1 MNKIFTFHYNGAF
14 LWGFLLI
21 AMLSFQLVH
30 AQNVRLSG
38 RITDS
43 DGAAVPGVNVVIK
56 GTSAGTSSDSNGAYA
71 LDVQDQNATLVF
83 SFIGYT
89 TQEVPVNGRSN
100 IDVVLQSDIQTLT
113 EVVVVGYGSQFEK
126 EITGAV
132 QQLKSDELR
141 DIPVAQMTQKLQ
153 GRLAGVQ
160 INQNTGKP
168 GQGMQVRIRGQISLV
183 AGSDPLYVVDG
194 FPIVGD
200 ISNINPDE
208 IESISVLKDAASTS
222 LYGSR
227 AANGVI
233 MVTTKRAKAG
243 ITSVDFSAYYGTQ
256 VVPEKGRPEMMNG
269 QEFAQFKKES
279 AEDLGNTPD
288 PAFQNPAQYG
298 DGYDWY
304 GGMLRSAPIQNYS
317 VSLTSSNEKAS
328 TSAVLGYFNQDGVL
342 KNSGFER
349 FSLRINTEF
358 RIGEK
363 VKFGF
368 NAAPLFSNANTPSTD
383 GAFYATNQNA
393 SIPGGLLYNA
403 LLTWPIL
410 PYQNPDG
417 SLPLTS
423 YIPGVSAF
431 PAPNW
436 YRTLT
441 EVTNE
446 TKTTRLISNAFLE
459 FELVKGLSFKTSIN
473 VDLGNSRFVNFKP
486 TTTSEGFAA
495 PPPPNLSTSI
505 RNNSNYYSWL
515 NENIL
520 TYNTEFGD
528 HKINIL
534 GGFTAQRYR
543 MDFSQIRLTDFSDDR
558 IETIQS
564 AANIDRAQVAGV
576 PQTRDDIQ
584 EWSLLSYLAR
594 VNYSFKGKYHLS
606 VSVRRD
612 GSSRFGS
619 DNKWGTFP
627 AVSAAWNVSDEEF
640 MSNLAPVSTLKV
652 RASYGTVGNNNIGN
666 YTQYAT
672 VSTTTNAIFG
682 STLAPGASRTALGNT
697 SLGWETT
704 KSVDVGLDLGLFD
717 ERISLVYDFYQKNT
731 TNLLYSLAVPQ
742 ESGYANFNGNIGE
755 LKFWGHEFTLS
766 TRNTVGKVKWRTD
779 FNISFNDNEVVA
791 LSDGVNRIYGG
802 QNGYATL
809 TQVGHR
815 VGQFWGLIQD
825 GVYVNQADFDSSPK
839 AAASQVG
846 TVKFRDIN
854 GDGVITY
861 GGDNDDRT
869 YIGNPFPTTVFGLT
883 NNVTFNNF
891 DLTVVLSGTDGNSL
905 AVMTD
910 QGATNL
916 DGVFN
921 VLREVKDRW
930 RSAENPGS
938 GKYGKTTSATGNER
952 DWLHSRFIS
961 DGANITIRN
970 ITLGYNVPVK
980 KTFIN
985 NVRLYTSVQNLYRF
999 TNYRGPNP
1007 EVNAA
1012 TGGDQSAVNA
1022 TNMGFDWA
1030 TFPVPVTYTFGLN
1043 ASFK

>member
-1 MNKIFTFHYNGAF
+1 MIKHFTRQSKRALLLAVMLMIMISTSRAF
-14 LWGFLLI
+14 
-21 AMLSFQLVH
+21 
-30 AQNVRLSG
+30 AQGTTVTG
-38 RITDS
+38 HVS
-43 DGAAVPGVNVVIK
+43 DEGGMAIPGVNVIVK
-56 GTSAGTSSDSNGAYA
+56 GTSSGTTTDSNGQYSLAV
-71 LDVQDQNATLVF
+71 DDSNATLAF
-83 SFIGYT
+83 SFIGFS
-89 TQEVPVNGRSN
+89 TQEVVVNGRTS
-100 IDVVLQSDIQTLT
+100 IDVVLQSDTKTLE

-141 DIPVAQMTQKLQ
+141 DIPVAQLTQKLQ

-160 INQNTGKP
+160 ISQNTGKP

-227 AANGVI
+227 AANGVV

-243 ITSVDFSAYYGTQ
+243 ITSIDFSAYYGTQ
-256 VVPEKGRPEMMNG
+256 VVPDKGRPEVMNG

-279 AEDLGNTPD
+279 AEDLGVTPD

-317 VSLTSSNEKAS
+317 VSLNSSNDKAS
-328 TSAVLGYFNQDGVL
+328 ASAVLGYFNQDGVL

-349 FSLRINTEF
+349 FSLRINTEY
-358 RIGEK
+358 RIREK
-363 VKFGF
+363 VKIGF

-393 SIPGGLLYNA
+393 GIPGGLLYNA

-410 PYQNPDG
+410 PYENPDG

-446 TKTTRLISNAFLE
+446 TKTTRLISNAFVE
-459 FELVKGLSFKTSIN
+459 FELLKGLSFKTSIN
-473 VDLGNSRFVNFKP
+473 VDLGNSKFVNFKP
-486 TTTSEGFAA
+486 TTTSEGFAG

-505 RNNSNYYSWL
+505 RNSTNYYSWL

-520 TYNTEFGD
+520 TYNAEVGD
-528 HKINIL
+528 HKFNIL

-543 MDFSQIRLTDFSDDR
+543 MDFSQVRLTDFSDDR
-558 IETIQS
+558 IETFQS
-564 AANIDRAQVAGV
+564 AANIDRSQVAGV

-612 GSSRFGS
+612 GSSRFGA

-627 AVSAAWNVSDEEF
+627 AVSAAWNVSDEGF
-640 MSNLAPVSTLKV
+640 MSDLAPISTLKV

-666 YTQYAT
+666 YTQYAA

-682 STLAPGASRTALGNT
+682 STLAPGASLTTLGNT

-717 ERISLVYDFYQKNT
+717 ERISFVYDFYQKNT
-731 TNLLYSLAVPQ
+731 TNLLYSVAVPQ
-742 ESGYANFNGNIGE
+742 ESGYANFNGNVGE

-791 LSDGVNRIYGG
+791 LSEGVNRIYGG

-809 TQVGHR
+809 TQVGQR

-846 TVKFRDIN
+846 TVKFRDVN

-861 GGDNDDRT
+861 GGNNDDRT
-869 YIGNPFPTTVFGLT
+869 YLGNPFPTTVFGLT

-891 DLTVVLSGTDGNSL
+891 DLTVVLSGTHGNSV

-910 QGATNL
+910 QGTTNL

-921 VLREVKDRW
+921 VLKEVKDRW
-930 RSAENPGS
+930 RSSDNPGA

-961 DGANITIRN
+961 DGSNITIRN
-970 ITLGYNVPVK
+970 ITLGYSVPIK
-980 KTFIN
+980 KTFIS
-985 NVRLYTSVQNLYRF
+985 NVRLYTSVQNPYRF